1 MNMGGV
7 CFFEPSGRASGEES
21 TPKFALRGFAF
32 ALRLE
37 NRAAIT
43 TGLQQTRDKS
53 SANTLSSP
61 KRYKVLNGLT
71 GRYGHLIE
79 GGFYLVIYRGRIA
92 KLIRSSPRK
101 LSLPLESKPQ
111 PRRRATLPERRQ
123 RVSRPIHQLDIMAGD
138 RRAAAQASRAVPL
151 ERNTF
156 NHMAATREEAS
167 VVKAPPNLNPEKNE
181 SSKPCSDF
189 RQLHTPHTHTC
200 DGCSVPLPA
209 RSVNHSLSL
218 QRRHPLWLQRSLGVQ
233 IVAVVSEF

>member
-1 MNMGGV
+1 MVRAAGDVRHLSPRQWHHLLRLIPRLRLPTGAAPEAVRAARSDCIQRPRFFFFGAKRDKEGGQREIKEEDRRRMDMGGV

-92 KLIRSSPRK
+92 QTHPLFSKIEPSPRIQTTTPPEGN
-101 LSLPLESKPQ
+101 LAG
-111 PRRRATLPERRQ
+111 ATTAR
-123 RVSRPIHQLDIMAGD
+123 
-138 RRAAAQASRAVPL
+138 
-151 ERNTF
+151 
-156 NHMAATREEAS
+156 
-167 VVKAPPNLNPEKNE
+167 VKA
-181 SSKPCSDF
+181 
-189 RQLHTPHTHTC
+189 HT
-200 DGCSVPLPA
+200 SVGY
-209 RSVNHSLSL
+209 N
-218 QRRHPLWLQRSLGVQ
+218 GG
-233 IVAVVSEF
+233 